1 MKAAGVAV
9 VARVELEGRY
19 AGKRDT
25 YANAVVRAL
34 AELEREGADMSSR
47 LAITIGTDHPEYPGK
62 VLVEAKA
69 AAAVQHPD
77 DCPGCPIAHDT
88 DE

>member
-9 VARVELEGRY
+9 VARVELDAKY

-25 YANAVVRAL
+25 YGNAVVRAL
-34 AELEREGADMSSR
+34 AELEREGADMTSR
-47 LAITIGTDHPEYPGK
+47 IAITIGTDHSNFPGK

-69 AAAVQHPD
+69 AEALSSDP
-77 DCPGCPIAHDT
+77 CPCPVAHDNG
-88 DE
+88 D